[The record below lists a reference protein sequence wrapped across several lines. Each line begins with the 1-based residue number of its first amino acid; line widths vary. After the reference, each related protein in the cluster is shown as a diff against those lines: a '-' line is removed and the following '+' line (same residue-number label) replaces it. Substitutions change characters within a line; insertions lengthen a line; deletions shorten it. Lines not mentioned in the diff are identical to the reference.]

1 MKKNKRHLYKRLPKY
16 ALGTMKPM
24 DLGYQRGMIGSGA
37 KSQTEQNISLE
48 PETQTIRKG
57 ALSNALGYVAQQTPY
72 ITESLKL
79 QNQAQ
84 QAAVPQNRSFQ
95 QFSNNI
101 ADRAKN
107 TFNQSVTNI
116 GSSVYNTTGSAT
128 TNAWQGVPYQL
139 PQQTQSYLYTGW
151 GNALGGAGS
160 SALSNTGSFSA
171 GIKNI
176 ASGAKSAMKAAVQDV
191 SGQLAKESAKRAGT
205 STLGTAMSAV
215 GTALGAYTM
224 ANQIAGFGDHR
235 SPSDMMAN
243 VGRAQNTTEYG
254 NQYTTYNGVNTAQEL
269 AYEKANAR
277 SKQLGFGMNAIGTGA
292 SIGSFF
298 GPIGTGIGAA
308 AGLLL
313 GGLGSLFGWGDNSE
327 EIERI
332 TRLTND
338 NIAMYNRQGESVA
351 RSKDVAAEFN
361 DRQGVAAAEEGK
373 SVYGPMKILSKYI
386 PGKNNFNVN
395 PDGTISYGPTG
406 SKIEGQEVTGNPNG
420 DAAIAPGNP
429 KEGDVVN
436 SSITPYDDNFVI
448 SNRNPYIKNARNIVK
463 DQNRLDYI
471 IANAGGS
478 KEQQQLQIK
487 EAEKMKKINT
497 NKLMEIVKY
506 NPAAV
511 NPNAYK
517 NGKLPGFD
525 VGKRSYMMPGIS
537 DYLMNLV
544 PHLYEFGVAKYM
556 QDRYKNASTYVPDT
570 YVQNNGSANAINRML
585 SVKWDPTQA
594 LNDARKAYNQANW
607 QANRMAG
614 LGAGGQAVLRNTNF
628 LGYLDKIGDIR
639 SKEQE
644 INNNYTLAGLNKA
657 IEYYDK
663 QQQLLT
669 DEGIRRFGWQQQ
681 QNAAKEY
688 GIDLKGKDKASAVGG
703 AGHDLYG
710 VMQMARSMGIS
721 NQMLDLYDRQVA
733 NDEYKV
739 YMDYLNR
746 QNNKPTANYTYP
758 SLLQQAAYTTAGR
771 TPQEAIFSSIPRLN
785 PRSIKIKGFEDGK
798 GAFVDTRS
806 DTTYKGRHEGRIP
819 VGAGYGAAAQGPLA
833 LLSMFDIPSVVNNPY
848 VQIGIA
854 PTPGKSTKGLL
865 KRNKRLDEKA
875 ATKDWLKRQYKAE
888 KEYEK
893 KFGIRRADD
902 NAVQK
907 ADEEYLDDLYN
918 EQMYYNGPGGELW
931 EAKYG
936 GTDYGEWVRQNW
948 GKPKGQWSPF

>member
-1 MKKNKRHLYKRLPKY
+1 MKKSKRHLYKRLPKY

-48 PETQTIRKG
+48 PETQAIRKS
-57 ALSNALGYVAQQTPY
+57 ALPNALGYVAQQTPY
-72 ITESLKL
+72 VTESLKAW
-79 QNQAQ
+79 NQAQ
-84 QAAVPQNRSFQ
+84 QAAVPQNQSFQ

-107 TFNQSVTNI
+107 TFNQSVTNV
-116 GSSVYNTTGSAT
+116 GSSMYNTTSSAT
-128 TNAWQGVPYQL
+128 TNAWQGVPYPL
-139 PQQTQSYLYTGW
+139 PQQTQSYLYNGW

-160 SALSNTGSFSA
+160 SALSNTGSFSS

-191 SGQLAKESAKRAGT
+191 SGQLAKEGAKKAGT

-254 NQYTTYNGVNTAQEL
+254 NQYTTYNGVNAGQEL

-292 SIGSFF
+292 SVGSFF
-298 GPIGTGIGAA
+298 GPLGTGIGAA

-327 EIERI
+327 EIERL

-338 NIAMYNRQGESVA
+338 NIAMYNRQQESVA
-351 RSKDVAAEFN
+351 KSKDVAAEFS
-361 DRQGVAAAEEGK
+361 DRQGVSAAATGKGAYQSMDKFLPTFKNKTHGKDVEVLQGSDGPKIGIATSMGEKGEGA
-373 SVYGPMKILSKYI
+373 Y
-386 PGKNNFNVN
+386 NFETRQGN
-395 PDGTISYGPTG
+395 I
-406 SKIEGQEVTGNPNG
+406 IEGFEKGKG
-420 DAAIAPGNP
+420 DAQPLYHTDGDSTVIFSKKLGFADIA
-429 KEGDVVN
+429 
-436 SSITPYDDNFVI
+436 
-448 SNRNPYIKNARNIVK
+448 NPYILDTQRNWNIINNMKGDAQTQQVQKAVATAKIEKNDMKLREIN
-463 DQNRLDYI
+463 
-471 IANAGGS
+471 NAQS
-478 KEQQQLQIK
+478 AFKQQM
-487 EAEKMKKINT
+487 EMKK
-497 NKLMEIVKY
+497 
-506 NPAAV
+506 
-511 NPNAYK
+511 YK

-537 DYLMNLV
+537 DYLMNFV

-614 LGAGGQAVLRNTNF
+614 LGAGGQAILRNTNF
-628 LGYLDKIGDIR
+628 LGYLDKVGDIR

-657 IEYYDK
+657 IENYDK

-721 NQMLDLYDRQVA
+721 NQLLDLYDRQVE
-733 NDEYKV
+733 NDKTKADAEL
-739 YMDYLNR
+739 LNV
-746 QNNKPTANYTYP
+746 QNNRDRYNHYRNTSSADLIK
-758 SLLQQAAYTTAGR
+758 AYM
-771 TPQEAIFSSIPRLN
+771 AI
-785 PRSIKIKGFEDGK
+785 
-798 GAFVDTRS
+798 
-806 DTTYKGRHEGRIP
+806 
-819 VGAGYGAAAQGPLA
+819 
-833 LLSMFDIPSVVNNPY
+833 NN
-848 VQIGIA
+848 
-854 PTPGKSTKGLL
+854 
-865 KRNKRLDEKA
+865 
-875 ATKDWLKRQYKAE
+875 
-888 KEYEK
+888 
-893 KFGIRRADD
+893 
-902 NAVQK
+902 
-907 ADEEYLDDLYN
+907 LYN
-918 EQMYYNGPGGELW
+918 PSINPSNILRMIG
-931 EAKYG
+931 
-936 GTDYGEWVRQNW
+936 
-948 GKPKGQWSPF
+948 